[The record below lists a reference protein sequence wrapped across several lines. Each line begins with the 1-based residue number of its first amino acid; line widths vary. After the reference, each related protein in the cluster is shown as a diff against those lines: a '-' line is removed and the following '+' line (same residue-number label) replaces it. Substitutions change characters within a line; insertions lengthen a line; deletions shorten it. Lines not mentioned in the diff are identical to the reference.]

1 MTNIPSFG
9 GQWTHEKLEILR
21 HYLNAYTTALKRP
34 RFALIYV
41 DGFAG
46 AGAYVE
52 ASQEYDEFQEIHDGS
67 ARIALGIDDRPF
79 DRLLFIE
86 KDSNRVQGLRLLK
99 DEHPERAIDV
109 VQGDANEEVQKFCR
123 AMDRYDRA
131 VVFLDPFATEVSWDT
146 VAAIADTQ
154 KIDCWILFPLM
165 AITRLMPTGEEPS
178 DAWANRLDGI
188 FGGREFWQG
197 TYADSPQ
204 RSLFGEEPQRQ
215 RQRGS
220 NQIADAYR
228 RRLVSAFQQVAPT
241 RRTFRN
247 SRNVEIFD
255 LFFAAGNPRGA
266 PIAINIADHLLKNW

>member
-21 HYLNAYTTALKRP
+21 RYLDRYTTVMKEQPFTLT
-34 RFALIYV
+34 YV

-52 ASQEYDEFQEIHDGS
+52 ASQEYDEFQEIHAGS

-86 KDSNRVQGLRLLK
+86 KDSNRVRDLRLLK
-99 DEHPERAIDV
+99 DERPDQSIDV
-109 VQGDANEEVQKFCR
+109 VQGDANEGVQEFCKE
-123 AMDRYDRA
+123 MGPFDRA

-178 DAWANRLDGI
+178 ETWANRLDGV

-197 TYADSPQ
+197 TYEDSPQ
-204 RSLFGEEPQRQ
+204 RSLFGEEPQRR

-228 RRLVSAFQQVAPT
+228 GRLVSVFRQVAPT

-255 LFFAAGNPRGA
+255 LFFAVGNPRGA
-266 PIAINIADHLLKNW
+266 PIAINIADHLLKHW